1 MQLYAYICLLFGLS
15 MFISFFTRKLTDNIQ
30 STIAITASAI
40 VASFLVLTF
49 GSLSWLK
56 VDELAISIVEQ
67 IDFKSFLLNGML
79 GFLLFAGSLGI
90 KLPLMKEQRR
100 EIAVYA
106 LFSTLAST
114 FFVGGL
120 IYVIVML
127 FGLNIGFVYC
137 LLFGALIS
145 PTDPIAVL
153 AIIKSLKAPK
163 RLSMQ
168 VEGES
173 LFNDGIGLV
182 IFTTVFA
189 VAFEGQEATLS
200 GILGLFLQEA
210 VGGILFGLF
219 TGFVAHK
226 FISVTDDGSLEILIT
241 LTVPTVGFV
250 VANYLHV
257 SGALA
262 MVVSG
267 IMIGNWT
274 RRQGFSEQSRLYLDH
289 FWEMIDHSLNYLLFL
304 LIGLSALL
312 VDFTTIGGILMV
324 IAIPV
329 CLLARYLSL
338 WLPYQVLKRFA
349 SYNPYTLRILT
360 WGGLRGGLA
369 LAMALAIPTGT
380 VMISSSEGNLDVRD
394 LILLMTYSVV
404 TFSILVQGSTIE
416 PMIKK
421 SKLEDPRRRAFNK
434 LGGKDD
440 FMPHI

>member
-1 MQLYAYICLLFGLS
+1 MALYSYICLLFGFS
-15 MFISFFTRKLTDNIQ
+15 MFISFFTRKLNENIQ
-30 STIAITASAI
+30 ITIAITAFALIGSLLILA
-40 VASFLVLTF
+40 F
-49 GSLSWLK
+49 GSLGWFN
-56 VDELAISIVEQ
+56 VEQ
-67 IDFKSFLLNGML
+67 FAVSIFEQLDFKSFLLNGML

-114 FFVGGL
+114 FFIGTL
-120 IYVIVML
+120 IYFL
-127 FGLNIGFVYC
+127 AKLCGLNIGFVYC
-137 LLFGALIS
+137 VLFGSLIS

-189 VAFEGQEATLS
+189 VAFGGQEPTIS
-200 GILGLFLQEA
+200 GVMGLFLQEA
-210 VGGILFGLF
+210 VGGIVFGLL

-226 FISVTDDGSLEILIT
+226 FISATDDGSLEILIT
-241 LTVPTVGFV
+241 LTIPTVGFV
-250 VANYLHV
+250 IANYLHV

-274 RRQGFSEQSRLYLDH
+274 RRSGFSEQSQRYLDH
-289 FWEMIDHSLNYLLFL
+289 FWEMIDHSLNYVLFL
-304 LIGLSALL
+304 LIGLSTLL
-312 VDFTTIGGILMV
+312 VDFTFIGGVLMIV
-324 IAIPV
+324 AIPI
-329 CLLARYLSL
+329 CLLSRYVSL
-338 WLPYQVLKRFA
+338 WIPYQILKRFRT
-349 SYNPYTLRILT
+349 YNPYTLHILT

-369 LAMALAIPTGT
+369 LAMALSIPAGT
-380 VMISSSEGNLDVRD
+380 VMISSSEGNTDIRD

-404 TFSILVQGSTIE
+404 TFSILVQASTIK

-421 SKLEDPRRRAFNK
+421 AKLADPRRIAFNK
-434 LGGKDD
+434 LGGSDD
-440 FMPHI
+440 FIPHI

>member
-1 MQLYAYICLLFGLS
+1 MQLYSYICLLFGLA
-15 MFISFFTRKLTDNIQ
+15 MFISFVTRKLNENIQ
-30 STIAITASAI
+30 ITIAITASALI
-40 VASFLVLTF
+40 GSLLILTF
-49 GSLSWLK
+49 GSLGWFK
-56 VDELAISIVEQ
+56 VEQ
-67 IDFKSFLLNGML
+67 LATSIYQQLDFKSFLLNGML

-114 FFVGGL
+114 FMIGGL
-120 IYVIVML
+120 VYGLAML
-127 FGLNIGFVYC
+127 CGLEIGFVYC

-163 RLSMQ
+163 RLSMH

-189 VAFEGQEATLS
+189 VAFGGQEPTVG
-200 GILGLFLQEA
+200 GITRLFLQEA
-210 VGGILFGLF
+210 VGGIVFGLI
-219 TGFVAHK
+219 TGYVAHK
-226 FISVTDDGSLEILIT
+226 FISATDDGSLEILIT
-241 LTVPTVGFV
+241 LTIPTVGFV
-250 VANYLHV
+250 MANYLHV
-257 SGALA
+257 SGALT
-262 MVVSG
+262 MVVAG

-274 RRQGFSEQSRLYLDH
+274 RRTGFSEQSQKYLDH

-304 LIGLSALL
+304 LIGLSTLL
-312 VDFTTIGGILMV
+312 VDFTWIGGVLMLA
-324 IAIPV
+324 AIPI
-329 CLLARYLSL
+329 CLFSRYVSL
-338 WLPYQVLKRFA
+338 WIPFQVLKRFRT
-349 SYNPYTLRILT
+349 YNPYTLKIMT
-360 WGGLRGGLA
+360 WGGLRGGLG
-369 LAMALAIPTGT
+369 LAMALAVPTGA
-380 VMISSSEGNLDVRD
+380 VMIPSSEGNIDVRD

-404 TFSILVQGSTIE
+404 TFSILVQGSTVE

-421 SKLEDPRRRAFNK
+421 AKEVDPRRVAFNK
-434 LGGKDD
+434 LGGKND